1 MRIDDQSVSEAR
13 VNYDNRIEGQKTSDR
28 FSQALK
34 NDQARRDSEK
44 ADAKKADD
52 KKDDAKKDG
61 QAVHKDSK
69 DSPTPSPVVG
79 HAQVASVPAVG
90 GVDSSSP
97 AVHSSSS
104 VAASKTSHAAATT
117 PPEIHSLV
125 TEVGHQ
131 IDIFKQNGETKSVN
145 ITFDSKTLEGL
156 QVQIRQQDGGLAIRF
171 VTQSDNVSKLLSRH
185 TGELRDALENKGVK
199 IGNIAISNTLT
210 QSALQRNRDAG
221 A

>member
-44 ADAKKADD
+44 ADDKKADD
-52 KKDDAKKDG
+52 KKDG
-61 QAVHKDSK
+61 QDVHKG
-69 DSPTPSPVVG
+69 SPAAAPAPVVQ
-79 HAQVASVPAVG
+79 HAQVTPVPTVG
-90 GVDSSSP
+90 GVDSLSP
-97 AVHSSSS
+97 AVSSSAS
-104 VAASKTSHAAATT
+104 VAASKTSHTAATA
-117 PPEIHSLV
+117 PPQIDSLV

-185 TGELRDALENKGVK
+185 TDELRDALENKGVK

>member
-1 MRIDDQSVSEAR
+1 MRISDQSVSEAR
-13 VNYDNRIEGQKTSDR
+13 VNYDNRVEGQKTSDR

-44 ADAKKADD
+44 ADDKKAND
-52 KKDDAKKDG
+52 KKDD
-61 QAVHKDSK
+61 QEVHKDSK
-69 DSPTPSPVVG
+69 DSPTSSPVVQ
-79 HAQVASVPAVG
+79 HAQVTPVPTAG

-97 AVHSSSS
+97 AVSSSAS
-104 VAASKTSHAAATT
+104 VAASKTSHTAATA
-117 PPEIHSLV
+117 PPQIDSLV

-199 IGNIAISNTLT
+199 IGNIAISNPLT